1 MLSKKNNFL
10 LSYASIYKKQRSKAK
25 RRLTDVAY
33 LAKDNF
39 WTENLPTTVGSK
51 LLADFRPGE
60 NATVINLLTNQGAI
74 LIGKTT
80 MDEFA
85 CGGTGLL
92 SSTGIITNPYDSQH
106 IAGGSSSGSAVAV
119 AKGLVSFA
127 LGSDTG
133 GSVRQPAAY
142 CGVVGFKPSSGLVS
156 RYGLVPMSSSLDTVG
171 ILAESMLATQTAFS
185 IISRPDPADLLTI
198 TSTQISV
205 KAIPFVSTKKIA
217 VLRGIEKYLSSE
229 FAKLYQKAINVLK
242 RKNYQL
248 KEIEIPREIRENLQL
263 CYLIICSSELASHL
277 NSCQGITYGQK
288 VNDTENIGEKVCQL
302 RTEYLGKSVRQRLL
316 LGSYFLQNKAD
327 CERAYNFRQK
337 VKNWADKIFHKYDF
351 LLLPS
356 PNSEAPKVEH
366 STFFFIGSEVHWSD
380 NLLLLASLGGFP
392 SLSLPIGFV
401 NKLPVSI
408 NINAAYRQDKL
419 LLQLGE
425 LIEKELKIKNV

>member
-1 MLSKKNNFL
+1 
-10 LSYASIYKKQRSKAK
+10 
-25 RRLTDVAY
+25 
-33 LAKDNF
+33 
-39 WTENLPTTVGSK
+39 
-51 LLADFRPGE
+51 LADFRPGE
-60 NATVINLLTNQGAI
+60 NATVINLLTNEGAI
-74 LIGKTT
+74 LIGKTA

-142 CGVVGFKPSSGLVS
+142 CGVVGFKPSSGLVC

-171 ILAESMLATQTAFS
+171 ILAESMSTTQTVFS
-185 IISRPDPADLLTI
+185 IISRPDPTDLLTI
-198 TSTQISV
+198 ASTQISV
-205 KAIPFVSTKKIA
+205 KAIPFVSAKKIA
-217 VLRGIEKYLSSE
+217 VLRDIEKYLSSE

-351 LLLPS
+351 LLFPS

-366 STFFFIGSEVHWSD
+366 STFFFIGSEAH
-380 NLLLLASLGGFP
+380 
-392 SLSLPIGFV
+392 
-401 NKLPVSI
+401 
-408 NINAAYRQDKL
+408 
-419 LLQLGE
+419 
-425 LIEKELKIKNV
+425 